1 MKSFSTAKIAIV
13 LSLTSVLFGCS
24 GNDNHQ
30 DLVNFMDEVR
40 ARPKGEVEPLPTF
53 SPYQSFNYGAMTM
66 RSPFER
72 PVKIVQ
78 RRSQSGQAGVKPDV
92 NREKEFL
99 ETFNL
104 SELKMVGTI
113 NQGGVLWALIDDSSG
128 AVHRVKDGNFLG
140 RNHGKIVLTTNTLM
154 ELEEIVSDGMSG
166 WLKRPRTINI
176 DEKE

>member
-1 MKSFSTAKIAIV
+1 MKLFSTAKIVIV
-13 LSLTSVLFGCS
+13 VSLTGVLFGCS
-24 GNDNHQ
+24 GSNNHQ
-30 DLVNFMDEVR
+30 DLLDYMDEVR

-53 SPYQSFNYGAMTM
+53 SPYQSFNYSAMTY

-72 PVKIVQ
+72 PLKVVQ
-78 RRSQSGQAGVKPDV
+78 RLSQSGQAGVKPDL
-92 NREKEFL
+92 NREKEYL

-113 NQGGVLWALIDDSSG
+113 NQAGVLWALIDDNAG

-140 RNHGKIVLTTNTLM
+140 RNHGKIILTTNSQM
-154 ELEEIVSDGMSG
+154 ELEEIVSDGMNG